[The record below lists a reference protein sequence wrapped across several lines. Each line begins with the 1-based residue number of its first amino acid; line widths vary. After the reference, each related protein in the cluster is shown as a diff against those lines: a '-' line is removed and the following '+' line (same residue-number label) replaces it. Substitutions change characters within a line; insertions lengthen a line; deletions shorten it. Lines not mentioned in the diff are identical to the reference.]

1 MLRPIRTLA
10 AAAAAL
16 ALVSACNS
24 ASPNGDTNG
33 DTKGAAQGGAGGTSA
48 SSRGVSADSI
58 KVGGIVSMTSASGYS
73 KKDTDLGA
81 KARYLRANAEGGV
94 HGRKIDYLGAE
105 DDGQDPAK
113 NLAAARKLVQ
123 QDKVFAVAPMSSV
136 AFSGADFLEQEKVPT
151 FGWGTLPSF
160 CGPAHMY
167 GFNGCLVP
175 SPGGTLNQTWPE
187 GIGQLL
193 GGARGK
199 SVAII
204 ANDSDAGKFGIRT
217 FQQGFTSAGFA
228 VSYAKASV
236 PATAVPN
243 DWSAYVKEILSSNGG
258 KAPDAVVSVMQT
270 PNNIGLFTALKRS
283 GYKGLLSDPTDYD
296 PGLLAKDATRQAL
309 DGVHVLL
316 QFQPFE
322 SVDPKMTQF
331 KADIKA
337 AAGGQDVPLSMH
349 MLTGYMSA
357 DLFVSI
363 AQKAGR
369 DLSVASFQAA
379 AQGFSDTGTL
389 VGDRAEPKGQK
400 ESFGCGALV
409 QLKGGAYEVSVP
421 FKCYEPIP
429 FT

>member
-24 ASPNGDTNG
+24 ASG
-33 DTKGAAQGGAGGTSA
+33 KGSPGKPDAGSAANF
-48 SSRGVSADSI
+48 RGVSDRSI

-81 KARYLRANAEGGV
+81 RARYMRANAEGGIN
-94 HGRKIDYLGAE
+94 GRTIEYLGAE

-113 NLAAARKLVQ
+113 NMAAARKLVQ
-123 QDKVFAVAPMSSV
+123 QDKVFAISPMSSV
-136 AFSGADFLEQEKVPT
+136 TFSGADFLEQEKVPT

-160 CGPAHMY
+160 CGPKYIY

-187 GIGQLL
+187 GIAQIL
-193 GGARGK
+193 GGAKGK
-199 SVAII
+199 SVAVI

-217 FQQGFTSAGFA
+217 FQQGFAAAGFEVA
-228 VSYAKASV
+228 YAKASV
-236 PATAVPN
+236 PATAVPS
-243 DWSAYVKEILSSNGG
+243 DWSAYVKEILESNDG

-296 PGLLAKDATRQAL
+296 PGLLTKDATKQAL

-316 QFQPFE
+316 QFEPFE
-322 SVDPKMTQF
+322 SASPAMARF

-337 AAGGQDVPLSMH
+337 ASGGQDVPLNMH
-349 MLTGYMSA
+349 MMTGYMSA

-363 AQKAGR
+363 AQKAGK
-369 DLSVASFQAA
+369 DLTVTHFQNA
-379 AQGFSDTGTL
+379 AQSFSDTGTL

-400 ESFGCGALV
+400 DSFGCGALV
-409 QLKGGAYEVSVP
+409 QLKNGTYEVSVP
-421 FKCYEPIP
+421 FKCHAPIP
-429 FT
+429 FK

>member
-1 MLRPIRTLA
+1 MLRPIRALA

-16 ALVSACNS
+16 ALVCACNS
-24 ASPNGDTNG
+24 ASGGSLPGKPGD
-33 DTKGAAQGGAGGTSA
+33 AAAAT
-48 SSRGVSADSI
+48 RGVSARSI

-81 KARYLRANAEGGV
+81 RARYLRANAEGGIN
-94 HGRKIDYLGAE
+94 GRTIDYVGAE
-105 DDGQDPAK
+105 DDGQDPGK

-136 AFSGADFLEQEKVPT
+136 TFSGADFLEQEKVPT

-160 CGPAHMY
+160 CGPRYVY

-187 GIGQLL
+187 GIGQVL
-193 GGARGK
+193 GGAKGK

-217 FQQGFTSAGFA
+217 FQQGFAGAGFEVA
-228 VSYAKASV
+228 YAKASV
-236 PATAVPN
+236 PATAVPS
-243 DWSAYVKEILSSNGG
+243 DWSAYVKDILAGDGG

-270 PNNIGLFTALKRS
+270 PNNIGLFTALKRA
-283 GYKGLLSDPTDYD
+283 GYRGLLSDPTDYD
-296 PGLLAKDATRQAL
+296 PALLAKDTTRQAL

-316 QFQPFE
+316 QFEPFE
-322 SVDPKMTQF
+322 SANPRMDQF

-337 AAGGQDVPLSMH
+337 ASGGREVPLNMH

-363 AQKAGR
+363 ALKAGK
-369 DLSVASFQAA
+369 DLTVAHFQNA
-379 AQGFSDTGTL
+379 AQSFSDTGTL

-409 QLKGGAYEVSVP
+409 RLKDGAYEVSVP
-421 FKCYEPIP
+421 FKCYEPVP
-429 FT
+429 FK

>member
-1 MLRPIRTLA
+1 MLRPIRALA

-16 ALVSACNS
+16 TLVCACNS
-24 ASPNGDTNG
+24 ASGGSLPGKPGD
-33 DTKGAAQGGAGGTSA
+33 AAAT
-48 SSRGVSADSI
+48 RGVSAGSI

-81 KARYLRANAEGGV
+81 RARYLRANAEGGIN
-94 HGRKIDYLGAE
+94 GRTIDYIGAE
-105 DDGQDPAK
+105 DDGQDPGK

-136 AFSGADFLEQEKVPT
+136 TFSGADFLEQEKVPT

-160 CGPAHMY
+160 CGPQYIY

-187 GIGQLL
+187 GIGQVL
-193 GGARGK
+193 GGAKGK

-217 FQQGFTSAGFA
+217 FRQGFAGAGFEVA
-228 VSYAKASV
+228 YAKASV
-236 PATAVPN
+236 PATAVPS
-243 DWSAYVKEILSSNGG
+243 DWSAYVKDILASDGG
-258 KAPDAVVSVMQT
+258 EAPDAVASVMQT
-270 PNNIGLFTALKRS
+270 PNNIGLFTALKRA
-283 GYKGLLSDPTDYD
+283 GYRGLLSDPTDYD
-296 PGLLAKDATRQAL
+296 PALLAKDTTRQAL

-316 QFQPFE
+316 QFEPFE
-322 SVDPKMTQF
+322 SANPRMDQF

-337 AAGGQDVPLSMH
+337 ASGGREVPLNMH

-363 AQKAGR
+363 ALKAGK
-369 DLSVASFQAA
+369 DLTVAHFQNAA
-379 AQGFSDTGTL
+379 RSFSDTGTL

-409 QLKGGAYEVSVP
+409 RLKDGAYEVSVP
-421 FKCYEPIP
+421 FKCYEPVP
-429 FT
+429 FK

>member
-24 ASPNGDTNG
+24 ASKSTSPG
-33 DTKGAAQGGAGGTSA
+33 KPGAAGD
-48 SSRGVSADSI
+48 SRGVSADSI

-81 KARYLRANAEGGV
+81 KARYLRANAEGGIN
-94 HGRKIDYLGAE
+94 GRKIDYIGAE

-123 QDKVFAVAPMSSV
+123 QDKVFAVSPMSSV
-136 AFSGADFLEQEKVPT
+136 TFSGADFLEQEKVPT

-160 CGPAHMY
+160 CGPKYIY

-175 SPGGTLNQTWPE
+175 TPGGTLNQTWPE
-187 GIGQLL
+187 GIGKVL
-193 GGARGK
+193 GGAQGK
-199 SVAII
+199 TVAII
-204 ANDSDAGKFGIRT
+204 ANDSDAGKFGVRT
-217 FQQGFTSAGFA
+217 FQQGFTSAGFK

-236 PATAVPN
+236 PATAVPS
-243 DWSAYVKEILSSNGG
+243 DWSAYVKELLAGSDG
-258 KAPDAVVSVMQT
+258 KAPDAIVSVMQT

-296 PGLLAKDATRQAL
+296 PGLLAKDATKQAL
-309 DGVHVLL
+309 DGVYVLL
-316 QFQPFE
+316 QFEPFE
-322 SVDPKMTQF
+322 STDPKMVQF

-337 AAGGQDVPLSMH
+337 ANGGQDVPLNMH
-349 MLTGYMSA
+349 MMTGYMSA
-357 DLFVSI
+357 DLFVSV
-363 AQKAGR
+363 AKKAGK
-369 DLSVASFQAA
+369 DLTVESFQAA
-379 AQGFSDTGTL
+379 AQGFSDNATL
-389 VGDRAEPKGQK
+389 VGDRSEPKGQK
-400 ESFGCGALV
+400 DSFGCGALV
-409 QLKGGAYEVSVP
+409 QLKNGAYEVSVP

-429 FT
+429 FK

>member
-1 MLRPIRTLA
+1 MLRPIRALA
-10 AAAAAL
+10 AAAAVL

-24 ASPNGDTNG
+24 ASNSTSPGTPG
-33 DTKGAAQGGAGGTSA
+33 GAAGNA
-48 SSRGVSADSI
+48 RGVTADAI

-81 KARYLRANAEGGV
+81 RARYLRANAEGGIN
-94 HGRKIDYLGAE
+94 GREVDYIGAE

-123 QDKVFAVAPMSSV
+123 QDKVFAVSPMSSV
-136 AFSGADFLEQEKVPT
+136 TFSGADFLEREKVPT

-160 CGPAHMY
+160 CGPRYIY

-187 GIGQLL
+187 GIGQIL

-217 FQQGFTSAGFA
+217 FQQGFASAGFKVA
-228 VSYAKASV
+228 YAKASV
-236 PATAVPN
+236 PGTAVPS
-243 DWSAYVKEILSSNGG
+243 DWSAYVKEILGSDDGG
-258 KAPDAVVSVMQT
+258 APDAVVSVMQT
-270 PNNIGLFTALKRS
+270 PNNIGLFTALKRG

-296 PGLLAKDATRQAL
+296 PGLLAKDATKQAL

-316 QFQPFE
+316 QFEPFE
-322 SVDPKMTQF
+322 SANPKMAQF

-337 AAGGQDVPLSMH
+337 AAGGQDVPLNMH

-363 AQKAGR
+363 AGKAGKE
-369 DLSVASFQAA
+369 LTVESFQAA
-379 AQGFSDTGTL
+379 AQGFSDTATL

-409 QLKGGAYEVSVP
+409 QLRNGAYEVSVP

-429 FT
+429 FK

>member
-24 ASPNGDTNG
+24 ASNSASPD
-33 DTKGAAQGGAGGTSA
+33 KPGAAGN
-48 SSRGVSADSI
+48 SRGVTKDSI
-58 KVGGIVSMTSASGYS
+58 KVGGLVSMTSASGYS
-73 KKDTDLGA
+73 KKGTDLGA
-81 KARYLRANAEGGV
+81 KARFMRANAEGGIN
-94 HGRKIDYLGAE
+94 GRKIDYIGAE

-123 QDKVFAVAPMSSV
+123 QDKVFAVSPMSSV
-136 AFSGADFLEQEKVPT
+136 TFTGADFLEQEKVPT

-160 CGPAHMY
+160 CGPKYIY

-175 SPGGTLNQTWPE
+175 TPGGTINQTWPE
-187 GIGQLL
+187 GIGQIL
-193 GGARGK
+193 GGAAGK

-204 ANDSDAGKFGIRT
+204 ANDSDAGKFGVRT
-217 FQQGFTSAGFA
+217 FQQGFTSAGFKVA
-228 VSYAKASV
+228 YAKASV
-236 PATAVPN
+236 PGTAVPS
-243 DWSAYVKEILSSNGG
+243 DWSAYVKEILESNGG

-270 PNNIGLFTALKRS
+270 PNNIGLFTSLKRS

-296 PGLLAKDATRQAL
+296 PGLLAKDATKQAL

-316 QFQPFE
+316 QFEPFE
-322 SVDPKMTQF
+322 STNPKMAQF

-337 AAGGQDVPLSMH
+337 ASGGLEVPLNMH
-349 MLTGYMSA
+349 MMTGYMSA

-363 AQKAGR
+363 AQKAGK
-369 DLSVASFQAA
+369 DLTVESFQAA

-389 VGDRAEPKGQK
+389 VGNRAEPKGQK
-400 ESFGCGALV
+400 DSFGCGALV
-409 QLKGGAYEVSVP
+409 QLKNGAYEVSVP

-429 FT
+429 FK

>member
-24 ASPNGDTNG
+24 ASTAGSSGKPD
-33 DTKGAAQGGAGGTSA
+33 DAAAA
-48 SSRGVSADSI
+48 ADSRGVTGDSV
-58 KVGGIVSMTSASGYS
+58 KVGGIVSMTSAGGYS

-81 KARYLRANAEGGV
+81 KARYLRANAEGGIN
-94 HGRKIDYLGAE
+94 GRKIDYLGAE

-113 NLAAARKLVQ
+113 NMAAARKLVQ
-123 QDKVFAVAPMSSV
+123 QDKVFAIAPMSSV
-136 AFSGADFLEQEKVPT
+136 TFSGADFLEQQKVPT

-160 CGPAHMY
+160 CGPKYAY

-187 GIGQLL
+187 GIAQIL
-193 GGARGK
+193 GGAGGK

-217 FQQGFTSAGFA
+217 FQQGFTSAGFT

-236 PATAVPN
+236 PATAVPS
-243 DWSAYVKEILSSNGG
+243 DWSAYVKDLLAGSGG

-270 PNNIGLFTALKRS
+270 PNNIGLFTALKRA

-296 PGLLAKDATRQAL
+296 PGLLAQDTTRQAL

-316 QFQPFE
+316 QFEPFE
-322 SVDPKMTQF
+322 STGPAMAQF

-337 AAGGQDVPLSMH
+337 ASGGREVPLNMH

-369 DLSVASFQAA
+369 DLTVSHFQSA
-379 AQGFSDTGTL
+379 AQGYSDTGTL
-389 VGDRAEPKGQK
+389 VGDRSEPKGQK
-400 ESFGCGALV
+400 DSFGCGALV
-409 QLKGGAYEVSVP
+409 QLKNGAYEVSVP
-421 FKCYEPIP
+421 FTCRPPIP
-429 FT
+429 FK

>member
-24 ASPNGDTNG
+24 ASNSSSPGKPDA
-33 DTKGAAQGGAGGTSA
+33 GAAANF
-48 SSRGVSADSI
+48 RGVTDRSI

-81 KARYLRANAEGGV
+81 KARYLRANAEGGI
-94 HGRKIDYLGAE
+94 HGRTIEYLGAE

-113 NLAAARKLVQ
+113 NMAAARKLVQ
-123 QDKVFAVAPMSSV
+123 QDKVFAISPMSSV
-136 AFSGADFLEQEKVPT
+136 TFSGADFLEQEKVPT

-160 CGPAHMY
+160 CGPKYIY

-187 GIGQLL
+187 GIAQIL
-193 GGARGK
+193 GGAKGK
-199 SVAII
+199 SVAVI
-204 ANDSDAGKFGIRT
+204 ATDSDAGKFGIRT
-217 FQQGFTSAGFA
+217 FQQGFTSAGFT

-236 PATAVPN
+236 PATAVPS
-243 DWSAYVKEILSSNGG
+243 DWSAYVKEILTGNDG

-270 PNNIGLFTALKRS
+270 PNNIGLFTALKRA

-296 PGLLAKDATRQAL
+296 PGLLAKDATKQAL
-309 DGVHVLL
+309 EGVHVLL
-316 QFQPFE
+316 QFEPFE
-322 SVDPKMTQF
+322 SASPAMAQF

-337 AAGGQDVPLSMH
+337 ASGGQEVPLNMH

-363 AQKAGR
+363 AQKAGK
-369 DLSVASFQAA
+369 DLTVTHFQNA
-379 AQGFSDTGTL
+379 AQSFSDTRTL

-400 ESFGCGALV
+400 DSFGCGALV
-409 QLKGGAYEVSVP
+409 QLKNGAYEVSVP
-421 FKCYEPIP
+421 FKCHAPIP
-429 FT
+429 FK

>member
-1 MLRPIRTLA
+1 MLRPIRALA

-16 ALVSACNS
+16 ALVCACNS
-24 ASPNGDTNG
+24 ASGGSLPGKPGD
-33 DTKGAAQGGAGGTSA
+33 AAAT
-48 SSRGVSADSI
+48 RGVSAGSI

-81 KARYLRANAEGGV
+81 RARYLRANAEGGIN
-94 HGRKIDYLGAE
+94 GRTIDYIGAE
-105 DDGQDPAK
+105 DDGQDPGK

-136 AFSGADFLEQEKVPT
+136 TFSGADFLEQEKVPT

-160 CGPAHMY
+160 CGPQYIY

-187 GIGQLL
+187 GIGQVL
-193 GGARGK
+193 GGAKGK

-217 FQQGFTSAGFA
+217 FRQGFAGAGFEIA
-228 VSYAKASV
+228 YAKASV
-236 PATAVPN
+236 PATAVPS
-243 DWSAYVKEILSSNGG
+243 DWSAYVKDILASDGG
-258 KAPDAVVSVMQT
+258 EAPDAVVSVMQT
-270 PNNIGLFTALKRS
+270 PNNIGLFTALKRA
-283 GYKGLLSDPTDYD
+283 GYRGLLSDPTDYD
-296 PGLLAKDATRQAL
+296 PALLAKDTTRQAL

-316 QFQPFE
+316 QFEPFE
-322 SVDPKMTQF
+322 SANPRMDQF

-337 AAGGQDVPLSMH
+337 ASGGREVPLNMH

-363 AQKAGR
+363 ALKAGK
-369 DLSVASFQAA
+369 DLTVAHFQNAA
-379 AQGFSDTGTL
+379 RSFSDTGTL

-409 QLKGGAYEVSVP
+409 RLKDGAYEVSVP
-421 FKCYEPIP
+421 FKCYEPVP
-429 FT
+429 FK

>member
-10 AAAAAL
+10 AAAATL

-24 ASPNGDTNG
+24 ASN
-33 DTKGAAQGGAGGTSA
+33 SA
-48 SSRGVSADSI
+48 SPDKPGTAGNARGVSADSI

-81 KARYLRANAEGGV
+81 KARYARANAEGGIN
-94 HGRKIDYLGAE
+94 GRKIDYIGAE

-123 QDKVFAVAPMSSV
+123 QDKVFAVSPMSSV
-136 AFSGADFLEQEKVPT
+136 TFTGADFLEQEKVPT

-160 CGPAHMY
+160 CGPKYIY

-175 SPGGTLNQTWPE
+175 TPGGTINQTWPE
-187 GIGQLL
+187 GIGQVL
-193 GGARGK
+193 GGAQGK
-199 SVAII
+199 SVAVI
-204 ANDSDAGKFGIRT
+204 ANDSDAGKFGVRT
-217 FQQGFTSAGFA
+217 FQQGFTSAGFK

-236 PATAVPN
+236 PGTAVPS
-243 DWSAYVKEILSSNGG
+243 DWSAYVKEILESNDG

-270 PNNIGLFTALKRS
+270 PNNIGLFTSLKRS

-296 PGLLAKDATRQAL
+296 PGLLAKDATKQAL

-316 QFQPFE
+316 QFEPFE
-322 SVDPKMTQF
+322 SANPKMAQF

-337 AAGGQDVPLSMH
+337 ASGGQDVPLNMH
-349 MLTGYMSA
+349 MMTGYMSA

-363 AQKAGR
+363 AQKAGKE
-369 DLSVASFQAA
+369 LTVESFQTA
-379 AQGFSDTGTL
+379 AQGFSDTDTL
-389 VGDRAEPKGQK
+389 VGNRAEPKGQK
-400 ESFGCGALV
+400 DSFGCGALV
-409 QLKGGAYEVSVP
+409 QLKNGAYEVSVP

-429 FT
+429 FK

>member
-24 ASPNGDTNG
+24 ASNGASTDKPG
-33 DTKGAAQGGAGGTSA
+33 VAGGN
-48 SSRGVSADSI
+48 SRGVTADSI

-73 KKDTDLGA
+73 KKATDLGA
-81 KARYLRANAEGGV
+81 KARYMRANAEGGIN
-94 HGRKIDYLGAE
+94 GLKIDYIGAE

-123 QDKVFAVAPMSSV
+123 QDKVFAVSPMSSV
-136 AFSGADFLEQEKVPT
+136 TFTGADFLEQEKVPT

-160 CGPAHMY
+160 CGPKYIY

-175 SPGGTLNQTWPE
+175 TPGGTINQTWPE
-187 GIGQLL
+187 GIGQIL
-193 GGARGK
+193 GGAAGK

-204 ANDSDAGKFGIRT
+204 ANDSDAGKFGVRT
-217 FQQGFTSAGFA
+217 FQQGFTSAGFK

-236 PATAVPN
+236 PGTAVPS
-243 DWSAYVKEILSSNGG
+243 DWSAYVKEILESNGG

-270 PNNIGLFTALKRS
+270 PNNIGLFTSLKRS

-296 PGLLAKDATRQAL
+296 PGLLAQDATKQAL

-316 QFQPFE
+316 QFEPFE
-322 SVDPKMTQF
+322 STSPKMAQF

-337 AAGGQDVPLSMH
+337 ASGGLDVPLNMH
-349 MLTGYMSA
+349 MMTGYMSA

-363 AQKAGR
+363 AQKAGKG
-369 DLSVASFQAA
+369 LTVESFQAA

-389 VGDRAEPKGQK
+389 VGNRAEPKGQK
-400 ESFGCGALV
+400 DSFGCGALV
-409 QLKGGAYEVSVP
+409 QLKNGAYEVSVP

-429 FT
+429 FK

>member
-24 ASPNGDTNG
+24 ASNSASDKP
-33 DTKGAAQGGAGGTSA
+33 GAAGN
-48 SSRGVSADSI
+48 SRGVSADSI

-81 KARYLRANAEGGV
+81 KARYARANAEGGIN
-94 HGRKIDYLGAE
+94 GRKIDYIGAE

-123 QDKVFAVAPMSSV
+123 QDKVFAVSPMSSV
-136 AFSGADFLEQEKVPT
+136 TFTGADFLEQEKVPT

-160 CGPAHMY
+160 CGPKYIY

-175 SPGGTLNQTWPE
+175 TPGGTINQTWPE
-187 GIGQLL
+187 GISQIL
-193 GGARGK
+193 GGAAGK
-199 SVAII
+199 SVAVI
-204 ANDSDAGKFGIRT
+204 ANDSDAGKFGVRT
-217 FQQGFTSAGFA
+217 FQQGFASAGFK

-236 PATAVPN
+236 PGTAVPS
-243 DWSAYVKEILSSNGG
+243 DWSAYVKEILESNDG

-270 PNNIGLFTALKRS
+270 PNNIGLFTSLKRS

-296 PGLLAKDATRQAL
+296 PGLLAKDATKQAL

-316 QFQPFE
+316 QFEPFE
-322 SVDPKMTQF
+322 STNPKMAQF

-337 AAGGQDVPLSMH
+337 ASGGLDVPLNMH
-349 MLTGYMSA
+349 MMTGYMSA

-363 AQKAGR
+363 AQKAGK
-369 DLSVASFQAA
+369 DLTVESFQAA
-379 AQGFSDTGTL
+379 AQGFSDTDTL
-389 VGDRAEPKGQK
+389 VGNRAEPKGQK
-400 ESFGCGALV
+400 DSFGCGALV
-409 QLKGGAYEVSVP
+409 QLKNGAYEVSVP

-429 FT
+429 FK

>member
-1 MLRPIRTLA
+1 MLRPIRALA

-16 ALVSACNS
+16 ALVCACNS
-24 ASPNGDTNG
+24 ASGGSQPGKPGD
-33 DTKGAAQGGAGGTSA
+33 AAAT
-48 SSRGVSADSI
+48 RGVSAGSI

-81 KARYLRANAEGGV
+81 RARYLRANAEGGIN
-94 HGRKIDYLGAE
+94 GRTIDYVGAE
-105 DDGQDPAK
+105 DDGQDPGK

-136 AFSGADFLEQEKVPT
+136 TFSGADFLEQEKVPT

-160 CGPAHMY
+160 CGPQYIY

-187 GIGQLL
+187 GIGQVL
-193 GGARGK
+193 GGAKGK

-217 FQQGFTSAGFA
+217 FQQGFAGAGFEVA
-228 VSYAKASV
+228 YAKASV
-236 PATAVPN
+236 PATAVPS
-243 DWSAYVKEILSSNGG
+243 DWSAYVKDILASDGG
-258 KAPDAVVSVMQT
+258 EAPDAVVSVMQT
-270 PNNIGLFTALKRS
+270 PNNIGLFTALKRA
-283 GYKGLLSDPTDYD
+283 GYRGLLSDPTDYD
-296 PGLLAKDATRQAL
+296 PALLAKDTTRQAL

-316 QFQPFE
+316 QFEPFE
-322 SVDPKMTQF
+322 SANPRMDQF

-337 AAGGQDVPLSMH
+337 ASGGREVPLNMH

-363 AQKAGR
+363 ALKAGK
-369 DLSVASFQAA
+369 DLTVAHFQNAA
-379 AQGFSDTGTL
+379 RSFSDTGTL
-389 VGDRAEPKGQK
+389 VGDRAEPRGQK

-409 QLKGGAYEVSVP
+409 RLKDGAYEVSVP
-421 FKCYEPIP
+421 FKCYEPVP
-429 FT
+429 FK

>member
-1 MLRPIRTLA
+1 MLRPIRALA

-16 ALVSACNS
+16 ALVCACNS
-24 ASPNGDTNG
+24 ASGGSLPGKPGD
-33 DTKGAAQGGAGGTSA
+33 AAAT
-48 SSRGVSADSI
+48 RGVSAGSI

-81 KARYLRANAEGGV
+81 RARYLRANAEGGIN
-94 HGRKIDYLGAE
+94 GRTIDYIGAE
-105 DDGQDPAK
+105 DDGQDPGK

-136 AFSGADFLEQEKVPT
+136 TFSGADFLEQEKVPT

-160 CGPAHMY
+160 CGPQYIY

-187 GIGQLL
+187 GIGQVL
-193 GGARGK
+193 GGAKGK

-217 FQQGFTSAGFA
+217 FRQGFAGAGFEIA
-228 VSYAKASV
+228 YAKASV
-236 PATAVPN
+236 PATAVPS
-243 DWSAYVKEILSSNGG
+243 DWSAYVKDILASDGG
-258 KAPDAVVSVMQT
+258 EAPDAVVSVMQT
-270 PNNIGLFTALKRS
+270 PNNIGLFTALKRA
-283 GYKGLLSDPTDYD
+283 GYRGLLSDPTDYD
-296 PGLLAKDATRQAL
+296 PALLAKDTTRQAL

-316 QFQPFE
+316 QFEPFE
-322 SVDPKMTQF
+322 SANPRMDQF

-337 AAGGQDVPLSMH
+337 ASGGREVPLNMH

-363 AQKAGR
+363 ALKAGK
-369 DLSVASFQAA
+369 DLTVAHFQNAA
-379 AQGFSDTGTL
+379 RSFSDTGTL

-409 QLKGGAYEVSVP
+409 RLKDGAYEVSVP
-421 FKCYEPIP
+421 FKCYDPVP
-429 FT
+429 FK

>member
-1 MLRPIRTLA
+1 MPRRPIRALA

-16 ALVSACNS
+16 ALASACNS
-24 ASPNGDTNG
+24 ASTRSGTQP
-33 DTKGAAQGGAGGTSA
+33 GAPGATT
-48 SSRGVSADSI
+48 RGVSATTI

-94 HGRKIDYLGAE
+94 HGRRIEYLGAQ
-105 DDGQDPAK
+105 DDGQDPGK

-123 QDKVFAVAPMSSV
+123 QDQVFAVAPMSSV
-136 AFSGADFLEQEKVPT
+136 TFSGADFLEQEKVPT

-160 CGPAHMY
+160 CGPKHIY

-187 GIGQLL
+187 GIAKVL

-199 SVAII
+199 SVAVI

-217 FQQGFTSAGFA
+217 FSQGFAAAGFT
-228 VSYAKASV
+228 VSYAKPSV
-236 PATAVPN
+236 PGTAVPS
-243 DWSAYVKEILSSNGG
+243 DWSAYVKDILGSNGG

-270 PNNIGLFTALKRS
+270 PHNIGLFTALKRA
-283 GYKGLLSDPTDYD
+283 GYQGLLSDPTDYD

-316 QFQPFE
+316 QFEPFE
-322 SVDPKMTQF
+322 SQSPRMAQF

-337 AAGGQDVPLSMH
+337 AAGGQDVPLNMH

-357 DLFVSI
+357 DLFVSM

-369 DLSVASFQAA
+369 DLTVESFQAA
-379 AQGFSDTGTL
+379 AQSFSDTGTL
-389 VGDRAEPKGQK
+389 VGDRSMPKGQK
-400 ESFGCGALV
+400 DSFGCGALV
-409 QLKGGAYEVSVP
+409 QLRGGRYEVSVP
-421 FKCYEPIP
+421 FACHEPVP
-429 FT
+429 FR

>member
-1 MLRPIRTLA
+1 MLRPIRALA

-16 ALVSACNS
+16 ALVCACNS
-24 ASPNGDTNG
+24 ASGGSLPGKPGD
-33 DTKGAAQGGAGGTSA
+33 AAAT
-48 SSRGVSADSI
+48 RGVSAGSI

-81 KARYLRANAEGGV
+81 RARYLRANAEGGIN
-94 HGRKIDYLGAE
+94 GRTIDYIGAE
-105 DDGQDPAK
+105 DDGQDPGK

-136 AFSGADFLEQEKVPT
+136 TFSGADFLEQEKVPT

-160 CGPAHMY
+160 CGPQYIY

-187 GIGQLL
+187 GIGQVL
-193 GGARGK
+193 GGAKGK

-217 FQQGFTSAGFA
+217 FRQGFAGAGFEVA
-228 VSYAKASV
+228 YAKASV
-236 PATAVPN
+236 PATAVPS
-243 DWSAYVKEILSSNGG
+243 DWSAYVKDILASDGG
-258 KAPDAVVSVMQT
+258 EAPDAVVSVMQT
-270 PNNIGLFTALKRS
+270 PNNIGLFTALKRA
-283 GYKGLLSDPTDYD
+283 GYRGLLSDPTDYD
-296 PGLLAKDATRQAL
+296 PALLAKDTTRQAL

-316 QFQPFE
+316 QFEPFE
-322 SVDPKMTQF
+322 SANPRMDQF

-337 AAGGQDVPLSMH
+337 ASGGREVPLNMH

-363 AQKAGR
+363 ALKAGK
-369 DLSVASFQAA
+369 DLTVAHFQNAA
-379 AQGFSDTGTL
+379 RSFSDTGTL

-409 QLKGGAYEVSVP
+409 RLKDGAYEVSVP
-421 FKCYEPIP
+421 FKCYEPVP
-429 FT
+429 FK

>member
-16 ALVSACNS
+16 ALVCACNS
-24 ASPNGDTNG
+24 AATPD
-33 DTKGAAQGGAGGTSA
+33 KAAPGASGGTS
-48 SSRGVSADSI
+48 RGVTADSI
-58 KVGGIVSMTSASGYS
+58 KVGGIVSMTTASGYS

-94 HGRKIDYLGAE
+94 NGRMIDYLGAE

-113 NLAAARKLVQ
+113 NMAAARKLVQ
-123 QDKVFAVAPMSSV
+123 QDKVFAVSPMSSV
-136 AFSGADFLEQEKVPT
+136 TFSGADFLEQEKVPT

-160 CGPAHMY
+160 CGPKYIY

-187 GIGQLL
+187 GIGQVL
-193 GGARGK
+193 GGAAGK
-199 SVAII
+199 SVAVI

-217 FQQGFTSAGFA
+217 FQQGFAGAGFTVA
-228 VSYAKASV
+228 YAKASV
-236 PATAVPN
+236 PATAVPS
-243 DWSAYVKEILSSNGG
+243 DWSAYVKEIMESNGG

-270 PNNIGLFTALKRS
+270 PNNIGLFTALKRA
-283 GYKGLLSDPTDYD
+283 GYKGLISDPTDYD
-296 PGLLAKDATRQAL
+296 PGLLAKEATKQAL

-316 QFQPFE
+316 QFEPFE
-322 SVDPKMTQF
+322 SDNPKMAQF

-337 AAGGQDVPLSMH
+337 AAGGQDPPPLNMH

-357 DLFVSI
+357 DLFLSI
-363 AQKAGR
+363 AQKAGK
-369 DLSVASFQAA
+369 DLTVESFQAA

-409 QLKGGAYEVSVP
+409 QLKDGTYKVSVP
-421 FKCYEPIP
+421 FKCHEPVP

>member
-1 MLRPIRTLA
+1 MSRPIRALA
-10 AAAAAL
+10 AVAAAL

-24 ASPNGDTNG
+24 ASNHTDPGKPGT
-33 DTKGAAQGGAGGTSA
+33 GAQAV
-48 SSRGVSADSI
+48 RGVSADSI
-58 KVGGIVSMTSASGYS
+58 KVGGIVSMTSAGGYS

-94 HGRKIDYLGAE
+94 NGRRIDYIGAE
-105 DDGQDPAK
+105 DDGQDPGR

-123 QDKVFAVAPMSSV
+123 QDKVFAVSPMSSV
-136 AFSGADFLEQEKVPT
+136 TFSGADFLEQEQVPT

-160 CGPAHMY
+160 CGPKHIY

-175 SPGGTLNQTWPE
+175 SPGGSINQTWPE
-187 GIGQLL
+187 GIGQVL
-193 GGARGK
+193 GGKQGK

-217 FQQGFTSAGFA
+217 FQQGFTSAGFT

-236 PATAVPN
+236 PATAVPS
-243 DWSAYVKEILSSNGG
+243 DWSAYVKDILGSNGG

-270 PNNIGLFTALKRS
+270 PNNIGLFTALKRG

-296 PGLLAKDATRQAL
+296 PGLLAKDATKQAL

-316 QFQPFE
+316 QFEPFE
-322 SVDPKMTQF
+322 SRSAGMARF

-337 AAGGQDVPLSMH
+337 AAGGQEVPLNMH

-357 DLFVSI
+357 DLFLSI
-363 AQKAGR
+363 AQKAGK
-369 DLSVASFQAA
+369 DLTVASFQAA

-389 VGDRAEPKGQK
+389 VGDRSLPKGQK
-400 ESFGCGALV
+400 DSFGCGALV
-409 QLKGGAYEVSVP
+409 QLREGTYEVSVP
-421 FKCYEPIP
+421 FKCHEPIP

>member
-1 MLRPIRTLA
+1 MPRPIRALA
-10 AAAAAL
+10 ASAAVL

-24 ASPNGDTNG
+24 ASTSNQTMPGKPGDAPGNT
-33 DTKGAAQGGAGGTSA
+33 
-48 SSRGVSADSI
+48 RGVTDKTI

-94 HGRKIDYLGAE
+94 HGRRIDYTGAE
-105 DDGQDPAK
+105 DDGQDPGK

-136 AFSGADFLEQEKVPT
+136 TFSGADFLEQEKVPT

-160 CGPAHMY
+160 CGPQHIY

-187 GIGQLL
+187 GIAKVL

-199 SVAII
+199 SVAVI

-217 FQQGFTSAGFA
+217 FQQGFAGAGFT

-236 PATAVPN
+236 PATAVPS
-243 DWSAYVKEILSSNGG
+243 DWSAYVKEIMESGGG
-258 KAPDAVVSVMQT
+258 KAPDAVISVMQT
-270 PNNIGLFTALKRS
+270 PNNIGLFTALKRA

-316 QFQPFE
+316 QFEPFE
-322 SVDPKMTQF
+322 SDSPKMAQF

-337 AAGGQDVPLSMH
+337 ASGGQDVPLNMH

-357 DLFVSI
+357 DLFLAI

-369 DLSVASFQAA
+369 DLTVTHFQNA
-379 AQGFSDTGTL
+379 AQSFSDTGTL
-389 VGDRAEPKGQK
+389 VGDRTEPKGQK
-400 ESFGCGALV
+400 DSFGCGALV
-409 QLKGGAYEVSVP
+409 QLKNGRYEVSVP
-421 FKCYEPIP
+421 FACHEPIP
-429 FT
+429 FK